1 MFCLADVSCIAKR
14 CLFVVYILLFEGG
27 LEGVERIGAFE
38 ECAADDMV
46 GGRQRDGEFV
56 FLRIEFGVLDVR
68 EPERL
73 VGYGAFFHHGN
84 RDQVAVDGDFPA
96 LSDELACLHDLA
108 HGERQQGES
117 ADHEDDRRGSGAQ
130 DGHAADADAERIYQ
144 GYYPFVSREEKM
156 GVNIKYSAI

>member
-1 MFCLADVSCIAKR
+1 MCRIVFSVITLIDKMFCLADVSCIAKR

-84 RDQVAVDGDFPA
+84 RDQVAVDGV
-96 LSDELACLHDLA
+96 LSYFRRSRQIGRASCR
-108 HGERQQGES
+108 ERVL
-117 ADHEDDRRGSGAQ
+117 RL
-130 DGHAADADAERIYQ
+130 
-144 GYYPFVSREEKM
+144 V
-156 GVNIKYSAI
+156 

>member
-1 MFCLADVSCIAKR
+1 M
-14 CLFVVYILLFEGG
+14 VYILLFEGG

-73 VGYGAFFHHGN
+73 SLVTVPFFTT
-84 RDQVAVDGDFPA
+84 
-96 LSDELACLHDLA
+96 
-108 HGERQQGES
+108 ES
-117 ADHEDDRRGSGAQ
+117 
-130 DGHAADADAERIYQ
+130 
-144 GYYPFVSREEKM
+144 
-156 GVNIKYSAI
+156 

>member
-73 VGYGAFFHHGN
+73 VGYGALFTTGIVT
-84 RDQVAVDGDFPA
+84 RSPSTVISP
-96 LSDELACLHDLA
+96 
-108 HGERQQGES
+108 
-117 ADHEDDRRGSGAQ
+117 
-130 DGHAADADAERIYQ
+130 
-144 GYYPFVSREEKM
+144 P
-156 GVNIKYSAI
+156 

>member
-73 VGYGAFFHHGN
+73 VGYGAFFTTGIVT
-84 RDQVAVDGDFPA
+84 RSPSTVISRP
-96 LSDELACLHDLA
+96 
-108 HGERQQGES
+108 ER
-117 ADHEDDRRGSGAQ
+117 
-130 DGHAADADAERIYQ
+130 
-144 GYYPFVSREEKM
+144 
-156 GVNIKYSAI
+156 

>member
-96 LSDELACLHDLA
+96 LSDEVNSELDLKWSEMKSYDEGDSYLFLLLLLAMLALACFNIW
-108 HGERQQGES
+108 RKV
-117 ADHEDDRRGSGAQ
+117 RRKTRNQ
-130 DGHAADADAERIYQ
+130 Y
-144 GYYPFVSREEKM
+144 
-156 GVNIKYSAI
+156 